1 MKSRKE
7 CLEDVLKIARQNIP
21 PAPGLLQIS
30 LEKGAEL
37 AEFYQADKE
46 LVLIGI
52 CLMDIQLSAA
62 INQGRQKEH
71 VIMSSDFAKSFL
83 STYDL
88 TESEYD
94 QIINCV
100 EAHHKDIPFSCI
112 EAEICAN
119 ADCYRFIHPRGVFI
133 QDGVL
138 SKRTDDFAERID
150 GLNRK
155 LEEKHNILSLDKA
168 KEELEDYYQMFR
180 KLFDEII

>member
-1 MKSRKE
+1 MKNRTQ
-7 CLEDVLKIARQNIP
+7 CLKDVLAIAKENVP

-30 LEKGAEL
+30 LEKGEEL

-52 CLMDIQLSAA
+52 CLMDIKLSEA

-71 VIMSSDFAKSFL
+71 IMMSSDFAKTFL
-83 STYDL
+83 KDYDL
-88 TESEYD
+88 SQDEYD
-94 QIINCV
+94 KIINCV
-100 EAHHKDIPFSCI
+100 EAHHGSIPFSCI

-138 SKRTDDFAERID
+138 AKRTDDFIERITRLK
-150 GLNRK
+150 GK

-168 KEELEDYYQMFR
+168 KNDLEEYYQMFS
-180 KLFDEII
+180 KLFEQII

>member
-52 CLMDIQLSAA
+52 CLMD
-62 INQGRQKEH
+62 
-71 VIMSSDFAKSFL
+71 
-83 STYDL
+83 L

-94 QIINCV
+94 KIINCV